1 VLVQKGEGNFVLGLK
16 RGGICGM
23 GKRADIQT
31 NRGPRTSHT
40 PRLSATSTDH
50 LQDQDPVSDFEAGAN
65 KEMAYLTSHGKPLHP
80 INRLCRESYNFQKQL
95 PSAHLNNLRRY
106 LEVAPYLVPNNVTL
120 SCETIRHPELGP
132 MNIFV
137 SPNLDI
143 TGILSWSQCAILL
156 LFLQCNIPRT
166 LHNYGDDVSESIA
179 NPKLPAAFDT
189 LSEGEQAYQKH
200 LLQRR

>member
-1 VLVQKGEGNFVLGLK
+1 VLGLK

-156 LFLQCNIPRT
+156 LFLQCNIPRPCIT
-166 LHNYGDDVSESIA
+166 TATTSQSQSQTQNYQPPS
-179 NPKLPAAFDT
+179 T
-189 LSEGEQAYQKH
+189 
-200 LLQRR
+200 R